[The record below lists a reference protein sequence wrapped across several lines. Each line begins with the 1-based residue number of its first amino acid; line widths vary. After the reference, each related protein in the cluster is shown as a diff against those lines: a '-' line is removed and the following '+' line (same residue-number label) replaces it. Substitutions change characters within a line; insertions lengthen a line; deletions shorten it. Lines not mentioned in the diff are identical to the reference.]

1 MDREDDT
8 EIEEDYDED
17 EEIEEEDEDD
27 KEDDDD
33 ERPPVKLI
41 GQDGNAFAIIGACQR
56 AARRAGWDKAKID
69 KIIEE
74 MTSGDY
80 NKVLCTAMNY
90 FKVS

>member
-27 KEDDDD
+27 DDD
-33 ERPPVKLI
+33 ERPPVKII

-56 AARRAGWDKAKID
+56 AARRARWDKAKID

-80 NKVLCTAMNY
+80 NKVLCTAMKY
-90 FKVS
+90 FNVS